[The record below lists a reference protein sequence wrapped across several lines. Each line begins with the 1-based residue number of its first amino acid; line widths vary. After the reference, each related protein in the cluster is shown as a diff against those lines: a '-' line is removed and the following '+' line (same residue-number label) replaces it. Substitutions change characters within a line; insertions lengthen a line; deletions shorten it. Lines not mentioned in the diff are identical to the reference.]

1 MKTGILFDL
10 DGTLLN
16 TLDDLTDAVNYT
28 LRFYGL
34 PERTMEE
41 VRAFVGNGAR
51 QLVRLSL
58 PGRENDPSVDEALA
72 TYLAYYADHAQIKT
86 RPYDGILPALAEI
99 CREYPVAVVSNK
111 PDKDTKPLCKTYFGQ
126 EIYALGQR
134 DDCPKKPA
142 PDMLLRAMAAI
153 GVDRCVYVGDSDVD
167 VITARNTGVPCLS
180 VLWGFRDKDC
190 LQDSGATHFCE
201 KPEDLLRCLKGI
213 I

>member
-58 PGRENDPSVDEALA
+58 PGGENDPSVDEALA

-86 RPYDGILPALAEI
+86 CPYEGILPALAEI

-111 PDKDTKPLCKTYFGQ
+111 PDKDTKPLCKTYFGDG
-126 EIYALGQR
+126 IYALGQR

-180 VLWGFRDKDC
+180 VLWGFRDKAC
-190 LQDSGATHFCE
+190 LQESGADHFCE
-201 KPEDLLRCLKGI
+201 KPEDLLRCLKEI

>member
-190 LQDSGATHFCE
+190 LQDSGATNFCE
-201 KPEDLLRCLKGI
+201 KPEDLLRCLKEI

>member
-16 TLDDLTDAVNYT
+16 TLDDLADAVNYT

-58 PGRENDPSVDEALA
+58 PGRENDPPLEEVLE
-72 TYLAYYADHAQIKT
+72 TYLTYYADHNQVKT
-86 RPYDGILPALAEI
+86 RPYEGILPALAEI

-111 PDKDTKPLCKTYFGQ
+111 PDHDTKPMCKTYFGE

-142 PDMLLRAMAAI
+142 PDMLQRAMAAI

-167 VITARNTGVPCLS
+167 VLTARNTGVPCLS
-180 VLWGFRDKDC
+180 VLWGFRDRDC
-190 LQDSGATHFCE
+190 LKESGATHFCE
-201 KPEDLLRCLKGI
+201 KPEDLLCCLKEI
-213 I
+213 L